1 MKKILSILLAAIM
14 VFTLGVVAFAE
25 GEEDTGILLP
35 EFPTQTEGAIY
46 FATENTYVAAGGTY
60 EIPVYM
66 LSNYTASTEGDIV
79 VGLTLSLA
87 GEAYDYGYMTVT
99 GLSIP
104 AEVQAMAGYEL
115 IGCDVDLNGEVN
127 LNTVAFKVSDMSILK
142 QEKLQVATVTVAV
155 SPDYTGYNEDGS
167 AMDCMLDIQAAQ
179 YFWYMENV
187 YGMCG
192 AYAPVEIWPTGAA
205 DIFATDGWV
214 EALEWIDF
222 GGAAEINGIYT
233 VAGHLIVEPPVPTWG
248 ERLKAWAIEQAIK
261 IITFFQGINDV
272 LLGLLP
278 TL

>member
-46 FATENTYVAAGGTY
+46 FATENTYVAGDSTY

-66 LSNYTASTEGDIV
+66 LSNYTASTEGDVI

-104 AEVQAMAGYEL
+104 AEIQAMAGYEL
-115 IGCDVDLNGEVN
+115 IGCDVDLAGEVN
-127 LNTVAFKVSDMSILK
+127 LNTVAFKVSDMSILQ
-142 QEKLQVATVTVAV
+142 QEKLQVATVTVSV
-155 SPDYTGYNEDGS
+155 SPEYTGYNEDGS
-167 AMDCMLDIQAAQ
+167 EMDCMLDIQAAQ

-187 YGMCG
+187 YGMYG
-192 AYAPVEIWPTGAA
+192 AYAPVEIWSPAVEFDGIPYAEQLEAIDFGAA
-205 DIFATDGWV
+205 DVISGV
-214 EALEWIDF
+214 
-222 GGAAEINGIYT
+222 YT
-233 VAGHLIVEPPVPTWG
+233 VAGHLIVEPPVPTWQ
-248 ERLKAWAIEQAIK
+248 ERLKAWAIEQAVK
-261 IITFFQGINDV
+261 IITFFQGINEV